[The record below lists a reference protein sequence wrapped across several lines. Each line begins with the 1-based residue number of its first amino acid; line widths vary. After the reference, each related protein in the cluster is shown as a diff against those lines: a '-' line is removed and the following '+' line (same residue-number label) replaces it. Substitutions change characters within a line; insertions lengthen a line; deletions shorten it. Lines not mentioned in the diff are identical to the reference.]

1 MTTSEK
7 LSEDFCNQ
15 NKLHYEKIE
24 EDNKNKL
31 PDYLLKMENYRLI
44 VEVTEFELNKEEK
57 KNLSEIR
64 TNKAG
69 AYWPSTERRIRD
81 EINKK
86 NKQIKPL
93 VKKYNCPS
101 ILLIYDNRQEFS
113 DMNSDDIR
121 YAMYGKDSHTIG
133 VFDNSDNPP
142 FYIGNKFGRH
152 RQMTKDEKTNISAIG
167 HLFCTYKKELKINL
181 YHNYYSKYP
190 IESNKIKQYFP
201 NQYIVKEPHKDS
213 QKGWSKV

>member
-7 LSEDFCNQ
+7 LFETFCEQ
-15 NKLHYEKIE
+15 NKLVYSRIE
-24 EDNKNKL
+24 EDNQHRL
-31 PDYLLKMENYRLI
+31 PDYFLEIDNYKII
-44 VEVTEFELNKEEK
+44 VEVTEFKLNKGEK
-57 KNLSEIR
+57 EKLLEFRKNKS
-64 TNKAG
+64 G

-81 EINKK
+81 EIDKK

-93 VKKYNCPS
+93 VRKHNCPS
-101 ILLIYDNRQEFS
+101 ILLIYDNREGFADTDS
-113 DMNSDDIR
+113 DSIK
-121 YAMYGKDSHTIG
+121 YAMYGEDSHTIG

-213 QKGWSKV
+213 QKGWGRV

>member
-7 LSEDFCNQ
+7 LFEDFCNQ
-15 NKLHYEKIE
+15 NKLPYEKIE

-31 PDYLLKMENYRLI
+31 PDYLLKIENYRLI

-57 KNLSEIR
+57 KTL
-64 TNKAG
+64 
-69 AYWPSTERRIRD
+69 
-81 EINKK
+81 
-86 NKQIKPL
+86 
-93 VKKYNCPS
+93 CPS
-101 ILLIYDNRQEFS
+101 ILLIYDNRQVFS

-121 YAMYGKDSHTIG
+121 YAMYGEDSHTIG

-213 QKGWSKV
+213 QKGWSRV